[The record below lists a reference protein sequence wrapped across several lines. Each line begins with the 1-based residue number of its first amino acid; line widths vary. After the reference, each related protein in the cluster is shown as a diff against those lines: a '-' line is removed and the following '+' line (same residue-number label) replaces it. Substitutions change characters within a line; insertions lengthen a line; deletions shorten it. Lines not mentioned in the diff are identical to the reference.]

1 MLNIAFSEYQIL
13 YADVASEEEFMQLY
27 KRAEYLLRGWTAR
40 RIDDVKSES
49 DYRFRQAKAA
59 IIHTIHSLA
68 SSGRKDDVISVS
80 NDGYSETYASAKD
93 RKDILYDG
101 VFYILSGTGLMGCM

>member
-1 MLNIAFSEYQIL
+1 MMKITFEEYQKV
-13 YADVASEEEFMQLY
+13 YDDVASEEEFTQLY
-27 KRAEYLLRGWTAR
+27 NRAEYLLRGWTAR

-49 DYRFRQAKAA
+49 DYRFRQTKAA

-93 RKDILYDG
+93 RKDIMYDG
-101 VFYILSGTGLMGCM
+101 VFYILSGTGLMGFI